1 MHLTFKNTNRFSMSQ
16 NSISNSLLNIVLVF
30 AESAITLVLRF
41 DSNLRKAVYP
51 LAKKNVV
58 VCVRS
63 YLPHTEFYAT
73 FTNKGILLDSHLPQ
87 SVTEPDVVINAY
99 AHQLINSLLSND
111 VTQINKITMRG
122 ATETVTEV
130 RNFLSQLGVASLFQ
144 GIIKTFKGKDKHDK
158 QTSKEDNKP
167 DYKARIEEQ
176 QQQLNTLSMRN
187 RELEISLKEAH
198 SKQKITLIGLIV
210 ASLIAIA
217 AVIGWA
223 S

>member
-1 MHLTFKNTNRFSMSQ
+1 MSQ

-41 DSNLRKAVYP
+41 DANLRKAVYP
-51 LAKKNVV
+51 LAQKNTV

-63 YLPHTEFYAT
+63 YLPHTQFYAT
-73 FTNKGILLDSHLPQ
+73 FTNKGILLDSELPP
-87 SVTEPDVVINAY
+87 STTEPDVVINAY
-99 AHQLINSLLSND
+99 SHQLINSLVSND

-122 ATETVTEV
+122 GTETVSEV

-144 GIIKTFKGKDKHDK
+144 GIIKTVKGKG
-158 QTSKEDNKP
+158 KETTEEAKEQNKP

-176 QQQLNTLSMRN
+176 QQQLNVLSMRN

-198 SKQKITLIGLIV
+198 SKQKTTLTALIV

-217 AVIGWA
+217 SVIGWL

>member
-1 MHLTFKNTNRFSMSQ
+1 MSQ
-16 NSISNSLLNIVLVF
+16 NSISNSLLNVVLVF

-41 DSNLRKAVYP
+41 DANLRKAVYP
-51 LAKKNVV
+51 LAQKSTV

-63 YLPHTEFYAT
+63 YLPHTQFYAT
-73 FTNKGILLDSHLPQ
+73 FTNKGILLDSELPH
-87 SVTEPDVVINAY
+87 SATEPDVVINAY
-99 AHQLINSLLSND
+99 SHQLINSLVSND

-122 ATETVTEV
+122 GTETVNEV

-144 GIIKTFKGKDKHDK
+144 GIIKTVKGKDKEK
-158 QTSKEDNKP
+158 AEEAKEENKP

-176 QQQLNTLSMRN
+176 QQQLNALSMRN

-198 SKQKITLIGLIV
+198 SKQKTTMIALIV

-217 AVIGWA
+217 AVIGWV

>member
-1 MHLTFKNTNRFSMSQ
+1 MSQ

-41 DSNLRKAVYP
+41 DANLRKAVYP
-51 LAKKNVV
+51 LAQKNTV

-63 YLPHTEFYAT
+63 YLPHTQFYAT
-73 FTNKGILLDSHLPQ
+73 FTNKGILLDSELPP
-87 SVTEPDVVINAY
+87 STTEPDVVINAY
-99 AHQLINSLLSND
+99 SHQLINSLVSND

-122 ATETVTEV
+122 GTETVSEV

-144 GIIKTFKGKDKHDK
+144 GIIKTVKGKGKETTEEAK
-158 QTSKEDNKP
+158 QQNKP

-176 QQQLNTLSMRN
+176 QQQLNVLSMRN

-198 SKQKITLIGLIV
+198 SKQKTTLIALIV

-217 AVIGWA
+217 AVIGWL

>member
-1 MHLTFKNTNRFSMSQ
+1 MSQ

-41 DSNLRKAVYP
+41 DANLRKAVYP
-51 LAKKNVV
+51 LAQKNTV

-63 YLPHTEFYAT
+63 YLPHTQFYAT
-73 FTNKGILLDSHLPQ
+73 FTNKGILLDSELPP
-87 SVTEPDVVINAY
+87 STTEPDVVINAY
-99 AHQLINSLLSND
+99 SHQLINSLISND

-122 ATETVTEV
+122 GTQTVSEV
-130 RNFLSQLGVASLFQ
+130 RNFLSQLGIASLFQ
-144 GIIKTFKGKDKHDK
+144 GIIKTVKGK
-158 QTSKEDNKP
+158 SKEKAEEAQSQNKP

-187 RELEISLKEAH
+187 RELEISLKEAQ
-198 SKQKITLIGLIV
+198 SKQKTTMIALIV
-210 ASLIAIA
+210 ASLIAIVS
-217 AVIGWA
+217 VIGWV

>member
-1 MHLTFKNTNRFSMSQ
+1 MSQ

-144 GIIKTFKGKDKHDK
+144 GIIKTFKGKYFH
-158 QTSKEDNKP
+158 NKV
-167 DYKARIEEQ
+167 
-176 QQQLNTLSMRN
+176 
-187 RELEISLKEAH
+187 EIFEN
-198 SKQKITLIGLIV
+198 INLIPLG
-210 ASLIAIA
+210 A
-217 AVIGWA
+217 
-223 S
+223 

>member
-1 MHLTFKNTNRFSMSQ
+1 MSQ

-51 LAKKNVV
+51 LAKKNTV

-63 YLPHTEFYAT
+63 YLPHTQFYAT
-73 FTNKGILLDSHLPQ
+73 FTSKGILLDSQLPQ
-87 SVTEPDVVINAY
+87 SITEPDVVINAY
-99 AHQLINSLLSND
+99 SHQLINSLVSND

-122 ATETVTEV
+122 GTETVTEV

-144 GIIKTFKGKDKHDK
+144 GIIKTVKGKEK
-158 QTSKEDNKP
+158 TEDSEQKNKP

-176 QQQLNTLSMRN
+176 QQQLNALSMRN
-187 RELEISLKEAH
+187 RELEIGLKEAH
-198 SKQKITLIGLIV
+198 SKQKTTMIALIV

-217 AVIGWA
+217 AVIGWV

>member
-1 MHLTFKNTNRFSMSQ
+1 MSQ

-41 DSNLRKAVYP
+41 DANLRKAVYP
-51 LAKKNVV
+51 LAQKNTV

-63 YLPHTEFYAT
+63 YLPHTQFYAT
-73 FTNKGILLDSHLPQ
+73 FTNKGILLDSELPP
-87 SVTEPDVVINAY
+87 STTEPDVVINAY
-99 AHQLINSLLSND
+99 SHQLINSLVSND

-122 ATETVTEV
+122 GTETVSEV

-144 GIIKTFKGKDKHDK
+144 GIIKTVKGKG
-158 QTSKEDNKP
+158 KETTEEAKEQNKP

-176 QQQLNTLSMRN
+176 QQQLNVLSMRN

-198 SKQKITLIGLIV
+198 SKQKTTLIALIV

-217 AVIGWA
+217 AVIGWV

>member
-1 MHLTFKNTNRFSMSQ
+1 MSQ
-16 NSISNSLLNIVLVF
+16 NSISNSLLNVVLVF

-41 DSNLRKAVYP
+41 DANLRKAVYP
-51 LAKKNVV
+51 LAQKNTV

-63 YLPHTEFYAT
+63 YLPHTQFYAT
-73 FTNKGILLDSHLPQ
+73 FTNKGILLDSELPH
-87 SVTEPDVVINAY
+87 SATEPDVVINAY
-99 AHQLINSLLSND
+99 SHQLINSLVSND

-122 ATETVTEV
+122 GTETVNEV

-144 GIIKTFKGKDKHDK
+144 GIIKTVKGKDKEK
-158 QTSKEDNKP
+158 AEEAKEENKP

-176 QQQLNTLSMRN
+176 QQQLNALSMRN

-198 SKQKITLIGLIV
+198 SKQKTTMIALIV

-217 AVIGWA
+217 AVIGWV

>member
-1 MHLTFKNTNRFSMSQ
+1 MSQ

-41 DSNLRKAVYP
+41 DANLRKAVYP
-51 LAKKNVV
+51 LAQKNTV

-63 YLPHTEFYAT
+63 YLPHTQFYAT
-73 FTNKGILLDSHLPQ
+73 FTNKGILLDSELPP
-87 SVTEPDVVINAY
+87 STTEPDVVINAY
-99 AHQLINSLLSND
+99 SHQLINSLVSND

-122 ATETVTEV
+122 GTETVSEV

-144 GIIKTFKGKDKHDK
+144 GIIKTVKGKG
-158 QTSKEDNKP
+158 KETTEEAKEQNKP

-176 QQQLNTLSMRN
+176 QQQLNVLSMRN

-198 SKQKITLIGLIV
+198 SKQKTTMIALIV

-217 AVIGWA
+217 SVIGWL

>member
-1 MHLTFKNTNRFSMSQ
+1 MSQ

-41 DSNLRKAVYP
+41 DASLRKAVYP
-51 LAKKNVV
+51 LAQKNTV

-63 YLPHTEFYAT
+63 YLPHTQFYAT
-73 FTNKGILLDSHLPQ
+73 FTNKGILLDSELPP
-87 SVTEPDVVINAY
+87 STTEPDVVVNAY
-99 AHQLINSLLSND
+99 SHQLINSLVSND

-122 ATETVTEV
+122 GTETVSEV
-130 RNFLSQLGVASLFQ
+130 RNFLSQLGIASLFQ
-144 GIIKTFKGKDKHDK
+144 GIIKTVKGKG
-158 QTSKEDNKP
+158 KETAEEAKEQNKP

-176 QQQLNTLSMRN
+176 QQQLNVLSMRN

-198 SKQKITLIGLIV
+198 SKQKTTMIALIV
-210 ASLIAIA
+210 ASLIAIV
-217 AVIGWA
+217 AVIGWL

>member
-1 MHLTFKNTNRFSMSQ
+1 MSQ
-16 NSISNSLLNIVLVF
+16 NSISNSLLNVVLVF

-41 DSNLRKAVYP
+41 DANLRKAVYP
-51 LAKKNVV
+51 LAQKNTV

-63 YLPHTEFYAT
+63 YLPHTQFYAT
-73 FTNKGILLDSHLPQ
+73 FTNKGILLDSELPH
-87 SVTEPDVVINAY
+87 SATEPDVVINAY
-99 AHQLINSLLSND
+99 SHQLINSLVSND

-122 ATETVTEV
+122 GTETVNEV

-144 GIIKTFKGKDKHDK
+144 GIIKTVKGKG
-158 QTSKEDNKP
+158 KEKAEEAKEENKP

-176 QQQLNTLSMRN
+176 QQQLNALSMRN

-198 SKQKITLIGLIV
+198 SKQKTTMIALIV

-217 AVIGWA
+217 AVIG
-223 S
+223 SVS

>member
-1 MHLTFKNTNRFSMSQ
+1 MSQ

-41 DSNLRKAVYP
+41 DANLRKAVYP
-51 LAKKNVV
+51 LAQKNTV

-63 YLPHTEFYAT
+63 YLPHTQFYAT
-73 FTNKGILLDSHLPQ
+73 FTNKGILLDSELPP
-87 SVTEPDVVINAY
+87 STTEPDVVINAY
-99 AHQLINSLLSND
+99 SHQLINSLISND

-122 ATETVTEV
+122 GTETVSEV

-144 GIIKTFKGKDKHDK
+144 GIIKTVKGKG
-158 QTSKEDNKP
+158 KEATEEAKEQNKP

-176 QQQLNTLSMRN
+176 QQQLNVLSMRN

-198 SKQKITLIGLIV
+198 SKQKTTMIALIV

-217 AVIGWA
+217 AVIGWL

>member
-41 DSNLRKAVYP
+41 DASLRKAVYP
-51 LAKKNVV
+51 LAQKNTV

-63 YLPHTEFYAT
+63 YLPHTQFYAT
-73 FTNKGILLDSHLPQ
+73 FTNKGILLDSELPP
-87 SVTEPDVVINAY
+87 STTEPDVVINAY
-99 AHQLINSLLSND
+99 SHQLINSLVSND

-122 ATETVTEV
+122 GTETVSEV

-144 GIIKTFKGKDKHDK
+144 GIIKTVKGKG
-158 QTSKEDNKP
+158 KETAEEAKEQNKP

-176 QQQLNTLSMRN
+176 QQQLNVLSMRN

-198 SKQKITLIGLIV
+198 SKQKTTMIALIV
-210 ASLIAIA
+210 ASLIAIV
-217 AVIGWA
+217 AVIGWL

>member
-1 MHLTFKNTNRFSMSQ
+1 MSQ

-41 DSNLRKAVYP
+41 DASLRKAVYP
-51 LAKKNVV
+51 LAQKNTV

-63 YLPHTEFYAT
+63 YLPHTQFYAT
-73 FTNKGILLDSHLPQ
+73 FTNKGILLDSELPP
-87 SVTEPDVVINAY
+87 STTEPDVVINAY
-99 AHQLINSLLSND
+99 SHQLINSLVSND

-122 ATETVTEV
+122 GTETVSEV

-144 GIIKTFKGKDKHDK
+144 GIIKTVKGKG
-158 QTSKEDNKP
+158 KETAEEAKEQNKP

-176 QQQLNTLSMRN
+176 QQQLNVLSMRN

-198 SKQKITLIGLIV
+198 SKQKTTMIALIV
-210 ASLIAIA
+210 ASLIAIV
-217 AVIGWA
+217 AVIGWL

>member
-1 MHLTFKNTNRFSMSQ
+1 MSQ
-16 NSISNSLLNIVLVF
+16 NSISNFLLNIVLVF

-41 DSNLRKAVYP
+41 DANLRKAVYP
-51 LAKKNVV
+51 LAQKNTV

-63 YLPHTEFYAT
+63 YLPHTQFYAT
-73 FTNKGILLDSHLPQ
+73 FTNKGILLDSELPP
-87 SVTEPDVVINAY
+87 STTEPDVVINAY
-99 AHQLINSLLSND
+99 SHQLINSLISND

-122 ATETVTEV
+122 GTETVSEV

-144 GIIKTFKGKDKHDK
+144 GIIKTVKGKG
-158 QTSKEDNKP
+158 KEATEEAKEQNKP

-176 QQQLNTLSMRN
+176 QQQLNVLSMRN

-198 SKQKITLIGLIV
+198 SKQKTTMIALIV

-217 AVIGWA
+217 AVIGWL

>member
-1 MHLTFKNTNRFSMSQ
+1 MSQ

-41 DSNLRKAVYP
+41 DANLRKAVYP
-51 LAKKNVV
+51 LAQKNTV

-63 YLPHTEFYAT
+63 YLPHTQFYAT
-73 FTNKGILLDSHLPQ
+73 FTNKGILLDSELPP
-87 SVTEPDVVINAY
+87 STTEPDVVINAY
-99 AHQLINSLLSND
+99 SHQLINSLVSND

-122 ATETVTEV
+122 GTETVSEV

-144 GIIKTFKGKDKHDK
+144 GIIKTVKGKG
-158 QTSKEDNKP
+158 KETTEEAKEQNKP

-176 QQQLNTLSMRN
+176 QQQLNVLSMRN

-198 SKQKITLIGLIV
+198 SKQKTTMIALIV

-217 AVIGWA
+217 AVIGWL

>member
-1 MHLTFKNTNRFSMSQ
+1 MSQ
-16 NSISNSLLNIVLVF
+16 NSISNSLLNVVLVF
-30 AESAITLVLRF
+30 AVSAITLVLRL
-41 DSNLRKAVYP
+41 DANLRKAVYP
-51 LAKKNVV
+51 LAQKSTV

-63 YLPHTEFYAT
+63 YLPHTQFYAT
-73 FTNKGILLDSHLPQ
+73 FTNKGILLDSELPH
-87 SVTEPDVVINAY
+87 SATEPDVVINAY
-99 AHQLINSLLSND
+99 SHQLINSLVSND

-122 ATETVTEV
+122 GTETVNEV

-144 GIIKTFKGKDKHDK
+144 GIIKTVKGKDKEK
-158 QTSKEDNKP
+158 AEEAKEENKP

-176 QQQLNTLSMRN
+176 QQQLNALSMRN

-198 SKQKITLIGLIV
+198 SKQKTTMIALIV

-217 AVIGWA
+217 AVIGWV